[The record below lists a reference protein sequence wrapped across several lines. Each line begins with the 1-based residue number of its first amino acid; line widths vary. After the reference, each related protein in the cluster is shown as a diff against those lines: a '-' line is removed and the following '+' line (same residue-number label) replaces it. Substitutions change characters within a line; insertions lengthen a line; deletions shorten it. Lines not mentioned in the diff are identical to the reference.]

1 MRVCVFAQCL
11 FAVLMFAGLSD
22 AVGGGGCGVMCPK
35 QVKTP
40 HQSIL
45 ANQLSLSLQAKDA
58 CGA

>member
-1 MRVCVFAQCL
+1 MFAQCL